1 MKKVFSVIIAILMIV
16 SLLACSGG
24 SASSSSAGSASSSG
38 GSASSGSSSASLG
51 SSQQAESSEPALT
64 GEDAIDAIGADG
76 IDWNHMSTDELY
88 EMAKAEG
95 GVIKIYSTTAD
106 GNTAKKKIAR
116 DYPDLEFEYVSC
128 DTDTIKGK
136 IELENSTGNVNADLM
151 LVKDSSG
158 EIYNDLVL
166 PGIVSVY
173 YPATICEHI
182 DKDLLQYGLPLYS
195 TFNPWFYNT
204 RDFPD
209 GCPITSWW
217 DIVEGY
223 NTDTKSYTN
232 AAGENTQKWTIYTK
246 DIKAPSYAALWAQLI
261 IDGDLM
267 AEQYEKQYGEPVEIT
282 YHDQL
287 QNSGFK
293 YFPENNAGVE
303 LFWRFTQMQ
312 STELDGGDS
321 VVNAVHE
328 SLNGPTLGLCSA
340 SKIDNSKQV
349 MGENGMDIAWV
360 TGLSPY
366 TTQNAAGYLYVVEG
380 CDNPAGARLFIKY
393 MLGGDDGETGCYHTF
408 DKLGHWSVRDDVEY
422 AESGIPVESVGLK
435 APDFEQ
441 IYDYYLSIQSYWSL
455 WTGWRK

>member
-1 MKKVFSVIIAILMIV
+1 MKKILAVILSILM
-16 SLLACSGG
+16 LGTLMACSGG
-24 SASSSSAGSASSSG
+24 ASSTQPAANN
-38 GSASSGSSSASLG
+38 A
-51 SSQQAESSEPALT
+51 QADQPKT
-64 GEDAIDAIGADG
+64 GADAIDTVGADG
-76 IDWNHMSTDELY
+76 IDWNHLSMDELY

-95 GVIKIYSTTAD
+95 GVIKIYATTAD
-106 GNTAKKKIAR
+106 GNTAKKKIAK

-136 IELENSTGNVNADLM
+136 IELESSTGNVNADLM

-158 EIYNDLVL
+158 EIYNDLVQ

-173 YPATICEHI
+173 YPAAICSHI
-182 DKDLLQYGLPLYS
+182 DPDMLAYGLPLYA
-195 TFNPWFYNT
+195 TFNPWFYND
-204 RDFPD
+204 RLYPD
-209 GCPITSWW
+209 GCPIQSWW

-223 NTDTKSYTN
+223 NPETKSYTN
-232 AAGENTQKWTIYTK
+232 AAGENTQYWTIYTK

-261 IDGDLM
+261 IDSDALR
-267 AEQYEKQYGEPVEIT
+267 AQYEAQYGKPLEIT
-282 YHDQL
+282 YTDQL

-293 YFPENNAGVE
+293 YFPEDNAGVE

-321 VVNAVHE
+321 VVSAVHE

-340 SKIDNSKQV
+340 SKIDNSKAV

-360 TGLSPY
+360 TGLAPY
-366 TTQNAAGYLYVVEG
+366 TAQNAASYLYVVEG
-380 CDNPAGARLFIKY
+380 CDNPAGARLFINY
-393 MLGGDDGETGCYHTF
+393 MLGGEDGNSGCYSVF
-408 DKLGHWSVRDDVEY
+408 DKRGHWSVRDDVTY
-422 AESGIPVESVGLK
+422 AESGIALADVGLK
-435 APDFEQ
+435 SPDFEQ